1 MNANLYI
8 TFQGPQPGTGK
19 GLVKRKVAEMLRREG
34 FGIVNESEENPCQ
47 IELQVPV
54 RENPAQ
60 TKLPL
65 A

>member
-1 MNANLYI
+1 MNANLQI
-8 TFQGPQPGTGK
+8 IIRGPQGCGK
-19 GLVKRKVAEMLRREG
+19 SRMKKKIAEFLRREG

-60 TKLPL
+60 TKLPI
-65 A
+65 